1 MQRLPTPD
9 PAILAP
15 AGIDVALQSRRG
27 FVTGAAAL
35 MGSVALIGGCA
46 SSPRGDGGSGSASRL
61 DDAQAREVTM
71 HAMTLVG
78 TPYRWG
84 GNTPSGGFD
93 CSGLIVYVYL
103 HSAQLGLPRTVAE
116 LQHAGEPIDRR
127 SIRAGDLVF
136 FGRRRGAATHAGIY
150 VGDGRFVHAPSNG
163 GRVGLSRMDTGYW
176 GGQFL
181 AVRRP

>member
-1 MQRLPTPD
+1 MQRLPTAD

-15 AGIDVALQSRRG
+15 AGIDPALQSRRG

-35 MGSVALIGGCA
+35 IGSVALLGGCA
-46 SSPRGDGGSGSASRL
+46 SSPRGDGSGGSVSRL
-61 DDAQAREVTM
+61 DDVQAREVTM

-84 GNTPSGGFD
+84 GNTPDGGFD
-93 CSGLIVYVYL
+93 CSGLIVYVYRR
-103 HSAQLGLPRTVAE
+103 SAQIGLPRTVAE
-116 LQHAGEPIDRR
+116 LQHAGEPVDRR

-136 FGRRRGAATHAGIY
+136 FGRRRAATHAGIY
-150 VGDGRFVHAPSNG
+150 VGDGRFVHAPSTG